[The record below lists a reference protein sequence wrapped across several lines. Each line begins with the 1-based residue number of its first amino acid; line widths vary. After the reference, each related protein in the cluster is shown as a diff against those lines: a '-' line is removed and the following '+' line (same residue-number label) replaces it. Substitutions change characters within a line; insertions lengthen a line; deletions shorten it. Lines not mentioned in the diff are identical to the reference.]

1 MKSVRGIRTC
11 YNHQQNANERLAMWW
26 GYYGRNRDGKSR
38 WRTSWG
44 SNNVVPLDQDPETRI
59 DPNMSQAEIDAR
71 IRLRI
76 QKRAQQRREFVNSLV
91 SYLIINAALWVFSG
105 TFSHMMIFF
114 PWPIFVTF
122 FWGVKV
128 ALQGW
133 QVYQNS
139 GAALARREMSIRREV
154 ELEKARLGITDDYE
168 KPKRALRLSDDG
180 ELIPVD
186 EYDDQQEAAEVNKSK
201 HSE

>member
-1 MKSVRGIRTC
+1 VSDQSIEDGVRQRVEKQIEQRHTF
-11 YNHQQNANERLAMWW
+11 
-26 GYYGRNRDGKSR
+26 
-38 WRTSWG
+38 
-44 SNNVVPLDQDPETRI
+44 TRI
-59 DPNMSQAEIDAR
+59 DQNISQAEIDAY

-76 QKRAQQRREFVNSLV
+76 QKRVQQRREFTGRVVKHLILNVVLWYM
-91 SYLIINAALWVFSG
+91 YLAFPVYFGLF
-105 TFSHMMIFF
+105 FLYF
-114 PWPIFVTF
+114 PWPLLVTF
-122 FWGVKV
+122 LSCIGLVS
-128 ALQGW
+128 QGW

-139 GAALARREMSIRREV
+139 GAALARREMGIQREV

>member
-1 MKSVRGIRTC
+1 MWCCGICTWHFPC
-11 YNHQQNANERLAMWW
+11 I
-26 GYYGRNRDGKSR
+26 
-38 WRTSWG
+38 
-44 SNNVVPLDQDPETRI
+44 LDFSFCT
-59 DPNMSQAEIDAR
+59 
-71 IRLRI
+71 
-76 QKRAQQRREFVNSLV
+76 FLV
-91 SYLIINAALWVFSG
+91 S
-105 TFSHMMIFF
+105 
-114 PWPIFVTF
+114 
-122 FWGVKV
+122 
-128 ALQGW
+128 QGW

-139 GAALARREMSIRREV
+139 GAALARREMGIQREV